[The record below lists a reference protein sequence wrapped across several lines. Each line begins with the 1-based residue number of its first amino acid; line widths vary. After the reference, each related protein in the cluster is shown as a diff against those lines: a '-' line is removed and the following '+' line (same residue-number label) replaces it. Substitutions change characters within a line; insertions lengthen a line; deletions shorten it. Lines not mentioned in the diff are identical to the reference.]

1 MNRIEALVQ
10 RYDAAASLM
19 RNGVEIVAVADPVG
33 ARYSRAVRRLLL
45 ASRDDPG
52 LWEDLIRPA
61 RILRWRQVTQ
71 PLPTGPAP
79 GLRAAA
85 REVIRQAKLLR
96 GAVADDGILDDLS
109 AVALEVAESQTPLS
123 DTLYRLIDRTGP
135 TQCAVVAASRPA
147 QVSLSAG
154 WGELGIRVLTAAEL
168 AREEIC
174 IDQAY
179 AIGPPAFFGAS
190 LVTAPAAFAVSFLI
204 PAWVQDRAVPSS
216 AIARYADSGAIQVR
230 SRIRAEASGEGGY
243 GTDES
248 DVREADAEL
257 AGDLLPQAGWTP
269 PRAPLREPGSEEVT
283 ARKVLLSGS
292 LAIWLDDSDGERI
305 RTVDPSQ
312 PSGERV
318 MYSPMDTV
326 QPGTYLLLRRGETE
340 RGAVSAAA
348 LRLLGPRAG
357 GIVATQHKW
366 KERLTRRIESRGQGA
381 VAADLRRRGVKTA
394 DRARAWTDPYLIRP
408 QDDAAFRQLL
418 EWLDIPVEPSYGN
431 ATTLRRTTHRVT
443 ADIRDQLQ
451 AAVDAADLAR
461 LVRDGH
467 LSIETRLDGFRGM
480 IATRVLAI
488 SPYAEII
495 PRHEARVPFTDRS
508 AQWLE

>member
-1 MNRIEALVQ
+1 MNRIEALAQ
-10 RYDAAASLM
+10 RYDASASLL
-19 RNGVEIVAVADPVG
+19 RNGVEIVAIADPVG
-33 ARYSRAVRRLLL
+33 ARYSRVVRRLLL

-61 RILRWRQVTQ
+61 RILRWRKATQ
-71 PLPTGPAP
+71 PLPTGPGP
-79 GLRAAA
+79 GLLAAA
-85 REVIRQAKLLR
+85 MEVIQRAKRFR
-96 GAVADDGILDDLS
+96 GAVADDGLLDDLS
-109 AVALEVAESQTPLS
+109 MAALEAAESQTPLS
-123 DTLYRLIDRTGP
+123 DTLYGLINKAGSAKCT
-135 TQCAVVAASRPA
+135 VVAASRPA
-147 QVSLSAG
+147 QASLSAG

-174 IDQAY
+174 IDQVY

-216 AIARYADSGAIQVR
+216 AIARYADSGAIQIR
-230 SRIRAEASGEGGY
+230 SRIRAEASGGDGD
-243 GTDES
+243 GRDEA

-257 AGDLLPQAGWTP
+257 ADDLLPQAVWTP
-269 PRAPLREPGSEEVT
+269 PRTPLREPGSEEVK
-283 ARKVLLSGS
+283 ARKVLLSGG

-318 MYSPMDTV
+318 MYSPMETI

-340 RGAVSAAA
+340 RGAVSVAA
-348 LRLLGPRAG
+348 LRLLGARAG
-357 GIVATQHKW
+357 GIVATQHEW
-366 KERLTRRIESRGQGA
+366 KERLARRIENRAQGA
-381 VAADLRRRGVKTA
+381 VAADLRRHGVETA

-408 QDDAAFRQLL
+408 QSDDAFRRLL
-418 EWLDIPVEPSYGN
+418 TWLDIPVEPSYGN

-461 LVRDGH
+461 LVREGN
-467 LSIETRLDGFRGM
+467 LSIETTVDGFRGM